1 MYRGPFISVLSFFAV
16 TVKWTGFCGL
26 LLVYLNLIA
35 ISTYAISWMMFVA
48 SICSLF
54 IGAFG
59 AMNVMK
65 TSGNIRLFIAYTS
78 INQMGFVTMGLTTT
92 DVRGFVSSIVYMVT
106 YLFASALFIGIISRL
121 RVLKPQRGGLLKEEP
136 LENLRDFHLLYNN
149 GDHQFSRRADLFM
162 LAYAV

>member
-1 MYRGPFISVLSFFAV
+1 
-16 TVKWTGFCGL
+16 
-26 LLVYLNLIA
+26 
-35 ISTYAISWMMFVA
+35 
-48 SICSLF
+48 
-54 IGAFG
+54 
-59 AMNVMK
+59 MNVMK

-136 LENLRDFHLLYNN
+136 LENLRDFHLMYNN
-149 GDHQFSRRADLFM
+149 GDHKFSRRADLFM